1 MSRKKFQ
8 FEIPVG
14 DANGIW
20 ERGKISGFEL
30 VRIGAWKSAKSV
42 ALLTVNSESFIESCT
57 ANAMEAI
64 MPFKEVN
71 VIRDNLDWD
80 EWQNCV
86 ATAIGRKKQPR
97 SGLLR
102 LEGVGYP
109 VATAILSILAPS
121 AFPVLDKW
129 AISAVFGVPVQEAS
143 RGKWHRAAM
152 YTEYC
157 RRLAT
162 EERPEFDATM
172 NIHGRDVEMMKLGKA
187 NAQRS

>member
-1 MSRKKFQ
+1 MSRKTFQ
-8 FEIPVG
+8 FDLPVSDVDG
-14 DANGIW
+14 MW
-20 ERGKISGFEL
+20 ERGRISGFEL

-57 ANAMEAI
+57 ANAMAVI
-64 MPFKEVN
+64 RPFREVD
-71 VIRDNLDWD
+71 VIRDKTDWD
-80 EWQNCV
+80 VWQNCV

-162 EERPEFDATM
+162 EERPEFDPRM
-172 NIHGRDVEMMKLGKA
+172 NIHGRDVEMMKLGMA
-187 NAQRS
+187 MAGRS